1 MACPYRVQ
9 DKHMSAYILHHN
21 AWSIIY
27 IMKRLGSVIELHQH
41 QQRNANTWLL
51 KKSQEALF
59 KNRIR
64 PLLPGTSFR
73 PSYPQEESNH
83 TSCFF
88 FVCTKLIIVWSL
100 PVVSIHC
107 QFFLNEK
114 GDTWIK
120 PFNSNLMTLQTST
133 SLRLFV
139 FLLLWFYTLSCYGS
153 TTQQWIIG
161 ANRLLLF

>member
-1 MACPYRVQ
+1 MVHYLHYEEARFCDWAASTSTTKCEYVVVKEEPGSPFQESHQAITSWHLFSPILSARGKQPYL
-9 DKHMSAYILHHN
+9 M
-21 AWSIIY
+21 
-27 IMKRLGSVIELHQH
+27 
-41 QQRNANTWLL
+41 
-51 KKSQEALF
+51 
-59 KNRIR
+59 
-64 PLLPGTSFR
+64 
-73 PSYPQEESNH
+73 
-83 TSCFF
+83 FF